1 MMRKEF
7 KVDLMLSITS
17 LLLISAC
24 GGVDAPRSG
33 SDIASAISGTA
44 ASIIGA
50 ATEISGAPKS
60 ISTNPVAA
68 DSITPSSLANPSVST
83 TTQGAANNTPIT
95 ITAALNTGVTTDVPV
110 SPSLPSVTNPIVF
123 VTQVPGMGDFAARA
137 STFGSHLSGVDRAP
151 RGGDLMIRYP
161 DGSLRNLTK
170 EAGYGV
176 EGLQSGPN
184 AIAVREPAVH
194 WDAQKV
200 VFSMIVGGPSRQF
213 DRADSYRWQIYEVTG
228 IGKGEVASIRKIPGQ
243 PSIYNNISPIYGS
256 DDRIIFTSD
265 RPRGG
270 EAHLYPQLD
279 EYESTPTVTGIW
291 SLSTNTA
298 ELKILSHSPSGAFSP
313 TIDSFGRVI
322 YSRWDHL
329 QRDQQA
335 DAEKAGTRFFG
346 TKTYLN
352 ESLNATSSTMG
363 EEVFP
368 EARAQSN
375 SVYGP
380 VMGHNFNFFTPWQIN
395 QDGTD
400 EVTVNHL
407 GRHEFTGFIPKSF
420 ISDPALSDQSKT
432 GLTINKLFLVG
443 NAGILQIRE
452 DPTSPGRFYA
462 IYGREFGQLGS
473 NQIIRFNGA
482 PTTNPLQFAFQ
493 AITPAEDFSTFKT
506 PGGRFRNPLPLS
518 NGTLIASHTPT
529 EEAVPANIKSMRLRE
544 VTGAAPGRF
553 LNSEIKKS
561 VSWYNPD
568 SLVSFDGPL
577 WEIEAVE
584 VVAKNRPIARGAPAL
599 ENPESAI
606 FQEEQVSQTELQNWL
621 KKNNLALIITR
632 DQTSRDEADL
642 SQPFNLQVTGGK
654 KTVSSSIAGRVYPIS
669 SFQIFEASLIRGYN
683 SPGRRPIAQPIKSL
697 GTVNTPNVN
706 GPVSSV
712 KISSDGSTA
721 AFVPAQRALVWQT
734 TDDNG
739 NPIVRERVWVTF
751 QPGEVRTCAGCHGQ
765 NDKNQAGAPIPQTK
779 PEALRDLLRLWK
791 TLPK

>member
-1 MMRKEF
+1 MIDKRF
-7 KVDLMLSITS
+7 KVGLMLSITS
-17 LLLISAC
+17 LLLVSAC
-24 GGVDAPRSG
+24 GGVATTSSG
-33 SDIASAISGTA
+33 SDIGNATSSATSLLVSA
-44 ASIIGA
+44 ASELSSTTKSM
-50 ATEISGAPKS
+50 ATS
-60 ISTNPVAA
+60 STAA
-68 DSITPSSLANPSVST
+68 DSGMQGSLTVQAST
-83 TTQGAANNTPIT
+83 TTAQGPESNTPVTVTASLGVST
-95 ITAALNTGVTTDVPV
+95 ITDTALQPAVTGVD
-110 SPSLPSVTNPIVF
+110 NPIVF
-123 VTQVPGMGDFAARA
+123 VTQVPGMGDFASRA
-137 STFGSHLSGVDRAP
+137 STFGSHLSGIDRTP

-170 EAGYGV
+170 EAGFGV

-194 WDAQKV
+194 WDAQKA

-213 DRADSYRWQIYEVTG
+213 DRADNFKWQIYEITG
-228 IGKGEVASIRKIPGQ
+228 LKKGEVASIRKIPGQ
-243 PSIYNNISPIYGS
+243 PEIYNNISPVYGS

-291 SLSTNTA
+291 SLNTSNGD
-298 ELKILSHSPSGAFSP
+298 LKILSHSPSGAFSP

-335 DAEKAGTRFFG
+335 DAERAGTRFYG

-352 ESLNATSSTMG
+352 ENLNATSSAMG
-363 EEVFP
+363 DEIFP
-368 EARAQSN
+368 EARTQSN
-375 SVYGP
+375 SIYGP
-380 VMGHNFNFFTPWQIN
+380 VRGHDFNFFTPWQIN

-400 EVTVNHL
+400 EVTVNHI
-407 GRHEFTGFIPKSF
+407 GRHEFSGFIPKNF
-420 ISDPALSDQSKT
+420 ISDPALSDQAKG
-432 GLTINKLFLVG
+432 GLTANKIFLVG

-452 DPTSPGRFYA
+452 DPKSPGLYYA

-473 NQIIRFNGA
+473 NQIVRFNGA
-482 PTTNPLQFAFQ
+482 PTMNPLQFAFQ
-493 AITPAEDFSTFKT
+493 TVTPAEDFTTFKT
-506 PGGRFRNPLPLS
+506 PGGRFRNPLPLLS
-518 NGTLIASHTPT
+518 GTLIASHTPT
-529 EEAVPANIKSMRLRE
+529 EEAIPANIKTMRLRK
-544 VTGAAPGRF
+544 VTGSAPGSF
-553 LNSEIKKS
+553 LTNEIRKS
-561 VSWYNPD
+561 ITWYNPD
-568 SLVSFDGPL
+568 RLVSFDGPL

-584 VVAKNRPIARGAPAL
+584 LVAKSRPFARGAPAL
-599 ENPESAI
+599 ENPESSV
-606 FQEEQVSQTELQNWL
+606 FQEEQVSQTDLQNWL

-654 KTVSSSIAGRVYPIS
+654 KTVSSSIAGRTYPIS

-683 SPGRRPIAQPIKSL
+683 FPGRRPIAQPIKDL
-697 GTVNTPNVN
+697 GKVNTQNLN

-712 KISSDGSTA
+712 KISLDGSTA

-779 PEALRDLLRLWK
+779 PEALRDLLRFWK

>member
-24 GGVDAPRSG
+24 GGVDTPRSG

-68 DSITPSSLANPSVST
+68 DSITPSSLADPSMST
-83 TTQGAANNTPIT
+83 TTQGTANNTPIT

-110 SPSLPSVTNPIVF
+110 PPSLPSVTNPIVF

-176 EGLQSGPN
+176 EGLQSGHN

-228 IGKGEVASIRKIPGQ
+228 IGKGEVVSIRKVPGQ
-243 PSIYNNISPIYGS
+243 PNIYNNVSPIYGS

-291 SLSTNTA
+291 SLNTITA
-298 ELKILSHSPSGAFSP
+298 ELKILNHSPSGAFSP

-322 YSRWDHL
+322 FTRWDHL
-329 QRDQQA
+329 VRDQQA
-335 DAEKAGTRFFG
+335 DAERAGTRFYG

-352 ESLNATSSTMG
+352 ESLNSTSSALG
-363 EEVFP
+363 DEVFP
-368 EARAQSN
+368 EPRDRSN

-380 VMGHNFNFFTPWQIN
+380 VSGHNFNFFTPWQMN

-407 GRHEFTGFIPKSF
+407 GRHEFTGFISKSF
-420 ISDPALSDQSKT
+420 TSDPALSDNAKP
-432 GLTINKLFLVG
+432 GLTLNKLLVVG

-452 DPTSPGRFYA
+452 DPRNAGRYYA

-473 NQIIRFNGA
+473 NQIVRFNGA
-482 PTTNPLQFAFQ
+482 PTTNPQQFAFQ
-493 AITPAEDFSTFKT
+493 AVTPAEDFNTFKT

-529 EEAVPANIKSMRLRE
+529 EEAVPANIRTMRLRE
-544 VTGAAPGRF
+544 VTGAVPGRF

-584 VVAKNRPIARGAPAL
+584 VVAKNRPVARGAPAL

-632 DQTSRDEADL
+632 DQASRDEADL

-683 SPGRRPIAQPIKSL
+683 SPGRRPIAQPIKSF

-765 NDKNQAGAPIPQTK
+765 NDKDQAGAPVPQTK

>member
-33 SDIASAISGTA
+33 SDIASAISGKA

-335 DAEKAGTRFFG
+335 DAEKTGTRFFG

>member
-1 MMRKEF
+1 MIDRQF
-7 KVDLMLSITS
+7 KVGLMLSITS
-17 LLLISAC
+17 LLLVSAC
-24 GGVDAPRSG
+24 GGVATTSSG
-33 SDIASAISGTA
+33 SDVGNAISSATSSIASAASGLSSTTKSVSTSSTA
-44 ASIIGA
+44 ADPGMQ
-50 ATEISGAPKS
+50 
-60 ISTNPVAA
+60 
-68 DSITPSSLANPSVST
+68 SSLTGQVST
-83 TTQGAANNTPIT
+83 TTAQEPASNIPVTV
-95 ITAALNTGVTTDVPV
+95 TAALGGSTITDTVLPPALPGVN
-110 SPSLPSVTNPIVF
+110 SPIVF
-123 VTQVPGMGDFAARA
+123 VTQVPGMGDFASRA
-137 STFGSHLSGVDRAP
+137 STFGSHLSGIDRAP

-213 DRADSYRWQIYEVTG
+213 DRADNFKWQIYEVTG
-228 IGKGEVASIRKIPGQ
+228 LKKGDVATIRKIPGQ
-243 PSIYNNISPIYGS
+243 PNIYNNISPVYSS
-256 DDRIIFTSD
+256 DDRILFTSD

-291 SLSTNTA
+291 SLNTNNA
-298 ELKILSHSPSGAFSP
+298 ELKILNHSPSGAFSP
-313 TIDSFGRVI
+313 TVDSFGRVI

-335 DAEKAGTRFFG
+335 DAERAGTRSYG
-346 TKTYLN
+346 TKTFLN
-352 ESLNATSSTMG
+352 ESLNSSSSAMG
-363 EEVFP
+363 DEVFP
-368 EARAQSN
+368 ETRTQSN
-375 SVYGP
+375 SIYGP
-380 VMGHNFNFFTPWQIN
+380 VRGHDFNFFTPWQIN

-420 ISDPALSDQSKT
+420 ISDPALSDQAKP
-432 GLTINKLFLVG
+432 GLTLNRLFLVG

-452 DPTSPGRFYA
+452 DPTSPGLYYA

-473 NQIIRFNGA
+473 NQIVKFNGA
-482 PTTNPLQFAFQ
+482 PTTNSQQFAFEPV
-493 AITPAEDFSTFKT
+493 TPAEDFNTFKT
-506 PGGRFRNPLPLS
+506 SGGRFRNPLPLS
-518 NGTLIASHTPT
+518 SGTLIASHTPT
-529 EEAVPANIKSMRLRE
+529 EEAIPANIRTMRLRK
-544 VTGAAPGRF
+544 VTGASAGSF
-553 LNSEIKKS
+553 LNTEIRKS
-561 VSWYNPD
+561 VTWYNPD
-568 SLVSFDGPL
+568 SLVSFNGPL

-584 VVAKNRPIARGAPAL
+584 LVAKSRPIAHGSPAL
-599 ENPESAI
+599 ENPESSV

-632 DQTSRDEADL
+632 DQTSRDAADL

-654 KTVSSSIAGRVYPIS
+654 RTVSSSITGRTYPIS
-669 SFQIFEASLIRGYN
+669 SFQIFEASMIRAYN
-683 SPGRRPIAQPIKSL
+683 FPGRRPIAQPIKDL
-697 GTVNTPNVN
+697 AAVNAPNVN

-712 KISSDGSTA
+712 KISPDGSTA

-734 TDDNG
+734 TDDSG

-751 QPGEVRTCAGCHGQ
+751 QPGEVRTCTGCHGQ
-765 NDKNQAGAPIPQTK
+765 NDRNQAGAAIPQTK
-779 PEALRDLLRLWK
+779 PEALRDLLRVWK